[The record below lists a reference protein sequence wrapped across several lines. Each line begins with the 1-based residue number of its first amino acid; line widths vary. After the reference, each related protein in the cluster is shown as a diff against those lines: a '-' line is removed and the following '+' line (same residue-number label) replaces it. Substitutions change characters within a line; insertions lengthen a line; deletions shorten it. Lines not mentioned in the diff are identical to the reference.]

1 MTLLLGLAFL
11 ILGGALRAWTRDT
24 LHPAVVYL
32 AAWGVTLAGI
42 GLASPLGYFQISAP
56 SGLVFVI
63 AGLAFVSGSM
73 LWVKQPT
80 VENHSLIT
88 DIDFRIL
95 LWTCIVIHL
104 VILPLAI
111 LEILSLTSGA
121 EDLFQA
127 AFRLRIN
134 SVTGEETVGFL
145 TGNYITLGLV
155 IIPILMAGFV
165 KMLVRGWQLIIVA
178 TPWVLLGLLVSGRVG
193 VITLTIS
200 CFYVFIVLGGRVTF
214 KAMAGFALFFLLALI
229 SGNLLVGKIEA
240 ELGDGARDIF
250 LQSIKGFFDYFFAG
264 PILFSRYFSDPTLIV
279 PTWDALIFPCQVL
292 EKFGMCS
299 VPLIHQEF
307 LTINTDGDLGNVYS
321 IVFSILPKYGFLG
334 LLVVMFFYG
343 VAASFFHQSRCD
355 SLFKLLMAGLMFYAT
370 VLSIYLDGFGT
381 AIYFFI
387 KVYLLSFVIKRLF
400 TRRSMMF
407 IDRSSRQV
415 SQ

>member
-1 MTLLLGLAFL
+1 
-11 ILGGALRAWTRDT
+11 
-24 LHPAVVYL
+24 
-32 AAWGVTLAGI
+32 
-42 GLASPLGYFQISAP
+42 
-56 SGLVFVI
+56 
-63 AGLAFVSGSM
+63 M
-73 LWVKQPT
+73 L
-80 VENHSLIT
+80 
-88 DIDFRIL
+88 
-95 LWTCIVIHL
+95 
-104 VILPLAI
+104 
-111 LEILSLTSGA
+111 
-121 EDLFQA
+121 
-127 AFRLRIN
+127 
-134 SVTGEETVGFL
+134 
-145 TGNYITLGLV
+145 
-155 IIPILMAGFV
+155 
-165 KMLVRGWQLIIVA
+165 VA

-387 KVYLLSFVIKRLF
+387 KVYFLCFVIEKLF
-400 TRRSMMF
+400 TRRTMMF
-407 IDRSSRQV
+407 SHRSFRQV